1 MSRRMEDVLDHY
13 AEAPDPER
21 PLVCF
26 DETPIQLI
34 GEVRQPVPAQPGRRE
49 RYDYEYRRNGTP
61 ISSSPSIHIEVG
73 ATSGSPTAAPPW
85 TMPTACVNSS
95 TSIIPAPPV
104 SVSCRTICR
113 STSLGRCMR
122 PSRPQRPDVSCAA
135 SNSTSPRSTPV
146 GSTCS
151 SARSPGF
158 SASVSV
164 AASTTPK
171 GSETR
176 SPHGNGGE
184 TNPSSHQMDVHNR
197 QSPRQTRPR
206 LSSHRQGVNI
216 AVMNH

>member
-1 MSRRMEDVLDHY
+1 MSMANMSRPMEDVLDLY

-26 DETPIQLI
+26 DETPVQLI

-73 ATSGSPTAAPPW
+73 ATSRSPTAAPPW
-85 TMPTACVNSS
+85 TMPTACVNLS

-122 PSRPQRPDVSCAA
+122 PSRPPRPDVSCAA

-146 GSTCS
+146 GSTWS
-151 SARSPGF
+151 SRPPHRRPQKAPKPDRRMATAAKPIRARIKWMFTTDKARAKLGRGYPVT
-158 SASVSV
+158 AKE
-164 AASTTPK
+164 ST
-171 GSETR
+171 S
-176 SPHGNGGE
+176 
-184 TNPSSHQMDVHNR
+184 
-197 QSPRQTRPR
+197 
-206 LSSHRQGVNI
+206 L
-216 AVMNH
+216 